1 TRPPSR
7 RRWPPCVRPAASRR
21 ARAAARGRRAR
32 ARGGGAASGS
42 GASTF
47 GLPHGAAHC
56 HRSLRRAAARAALET
71 AAALRHAGPM
81 IDRVV
86 DRLPALLL
94 LAVVALGAH
103 VAIIE
108 ANDWR
113 LLTASVP
120 AFLLFV
126 LYLRSGPGTGGGGKG

>member
-1 TRPPSR
+1 
-7 RRWPPCVRPAASRR
+7 
-21 ARAAARGRRAR
+21 
-32 ARGGGAASGS
+32 
-42 GASTF
+42 
-47 GLPHGAAHC
+47 
-56 HRSLRRAAARAALET
+56 
-71 AAALRHAGPM
+71 M

-108 ANDWR
+108 AGDWR
-113 LLTASVP
+113 LLTASAP

-126 LYLRSGPGTGGGGKG
+126 LYLRSGPGGGGKGGGGGGKAGGKGGARSEARATGRASR

>member
-1 TRPPSR
+1 
-7 RRWPPCVRPAASRR
+7 
-21 ARAAARGRRAR
+21 
-32 ARGGGAASGS
+32 
-42 GASTF
+42 
-47 GLPHGAAHC
+47 
-56 HRSLRRAAARAALET
+56 
-71 AAALRHAGPM
+71 M

-108 ANDWR
+108 AKDWR

-126 LYLRSGPGTGGGGKG
+126 LYLRSGPGTGGGGGGGRGGGKSGKGGGARSEARAAGRASR

>member
-1 TRPPSR
+1 
-7 RRWPPCVRPAASRR
+7 
-21 ARAAARGRRAR
+21 
-32 ARGGGAASGS
+32 
-42 GASTF
+42 
-47 GLPHGAAHC
+47 
-56 HRSLRRAAARAALET
+56 
-71 AAALRHAGPM
+71 M

-108 ANDWR
+108 AKDWR

-126 LYLRSGPGTGGGGKG
+126 LYLRSGPGTGGGGGGGRSGGKGGKGGKGGGARSEARAAGRTR

>member
-1 TRPPSR
+1 
-7 RRWPPCVRPAASRR
+7 
-21 ARAAARGRRAR
+21 
-32 ARGGGAASGS
+32 
-42 GASTF
+42 
-47 GLPHGAAHC
+47 
-56 HRSLRRAAARAALET
+56 
-71 AAALRHAGPM
+71 M

-108 ANDWR
+108 VQDWR

-126 LYLRSGPGTGGGGKG
+126 LYLRS

>member
-1 TRPPSR
+1 
-7 RRWPPCVRPAASRR
+7 
-21 ARAAARGRRAR
+21 
-32 ARGGGAASGS
+32 
-42 GASTF
+42 
-47 GLPHGAAHC
+47 
-56 HRSLRRAAARAALET
+56 
-71 AAALRHAGPM
+71 M

-94 LAVVALGAH
+94 LAIVALGAH

-108 ANDWR
+108 AKDWR

-126 LYLRSGPGTGGGGKG
+126 LYLRSGPGTGGGGKGGGGGKAGGKGGARSEARAGRAR

>member
-1 TRPPSR
+1 
-7 RRWPPCVRPAASRR
+7 
-21 ARAAARGRRAR
+21 
-32 ARGGGAASGS
+32 
-42 GASTF
+42 
-47 GLPHGAAHC
+47 
-56 HRSLRRAAARAALET
+56 
-71 AAALRHAGPM
+71 M

-108 ANDWR
+108 VQDWR

-126 LYLRSGPGTGGGGKG
+126 LYLRSGPGTGGGGGGGRGGGKGGKSGKGGGARSEARAAGRTR

>member
-1 TRPPSR
+1 M
-7 RRWPPCVRPAASRR
+7 
-21 ARAAARGRRAR
+21 
-32 ARGGGAASGS
+32 
-42 GASTF
+42 F
-47 GLPHGAAHC
+47 
-56 HRSLRRAAARAALET
+56 
-71 AAALRHAGPM
+71 
-81 IDRVV
+81 DRVI

-108 ANDWR
+108 AKDWR

-126 LYLRSGPGTGGGGKG
+126 LYLRSGPGTGGGGGGGRGGGKSGKGGGARSEARAAGRASR

>member
-1 TRPPSR
+1 
-7 RRWPPCVRPAASRR
+7 
-21 ARAAARGRRAR
+21 
-32 ARGGGAASGS
+32 
-42 GASTF
+42 
-47 GLPHGAAHC
+47 
-56 HRSLRRAAARAALET
+56 
-71 AAALRHAGPM
+71 M

-108 ANDWR
+108 AGNWR
-113 LLTASVP
+113 LLTASAP

-126 LYLRSGPGTGGGGKG
+126 LYLRSGPGTGGGGKAGGGGGKGGGKGGRSEARAGRAR

>member
-1 TRPPSR
+1 
-7 RRWPPCVRPAASRR
+7 
-21 ARAAARGRRAR
+21 
-32 ARGGGAASGS
+32 
-42 GASTF
+42 
-47 GLPHGAAHC
+47 
-56 HRSLRRAAARAALET
+56 
-71 AAALRHAGPM
+71 M

-108 ANDWR
+108 AHDWR

-126 LYLRSGPGTGGGGKG
+126 LYLRSGPGTGGGGKGGGKSGGKGGARSEARAAGRASR